1 MSRGLGD
8 VYKRQH
14 IDIAPHHDCYLH
26 APLVASTPA
35 GRILESFDDVR
46 DPLQSELF
54 DIKHEMK
61 NGWIYLNENPGLGLN
76 ISEKSLKKFGKLI
89 YKNK

>member
-1 MSRGLGD
+1 MSLFFNMFD
-8 VYKRQH
+8 IKQCLIWNIKKKFDIKHVWYKPQ
-14 IDIAPHHDCYLH
+14 
-26 APLVASTPA
+26 
-35 GRILESFDDVR
+35 
-46 DPLQSELF
+46 QLF

-76 ISEKSLKKFGKLI
+76 ISEKSLKKFGKLM